1 MNVMKRETYSRMAAG
16 LLAGGAL
23 AFALGTAA
31 CGGGAEE
38 PAAAAAEPV
47 VKTALVRTE
56 TPVQQ
61 DVVDV
66 VSLSADL
73 EPKRRA
79 TLAAEVPGTVERLTV
94 ELGQRV
100 TSGQLLAAVD
110 TRALQQQAAEAEA
123 LARQAQ
129 AQFGRAQ
136 ALFERR
142 SITQQQMLDAITN
155 RDVAQARLAS
165 AQLNLEKSQIRAPWA
180 GSVAQKRAEVGDY
193 VTPGQPVVDL
203 VQVDVL
209 TVVAPAPASDVPYLA
224 LGRPVAIRVDALP
237 GESYEGRIVRLGAE
251 LDADARTLA
260 VEAEIDNPDGR
271 LKPGMLARMEVP
283 RRTLKDSLLV
293 PLEAVV
299 DLGEQRALFVVEDGV
314 ARRRLVELGPVLGER
329 VVVTS
334 GVAAGERVI
343 VEGEQRVAEGQP
355 VEEAS

>member
-1 MNVMKRETYSRMAAG
+1 MNIMKRETYSRMAVGVVA
-16 LLAGGAL
+16 AL
-23 AFALGTAA
+23 ALSIAA
-31 CGGGAEE
+31 CGGGTQE
-38 PAAAAAEPV
+38 PAAEAAPPA

-66 VSLSADL
+66 VTLSADL

-79 TLAAEVPGTVERLTV
+79 TLAAEVPGTVERLNV
-94 ELGQRV
+94 GLGQRV
-100 TSGQLLAAVD
+100 SAGQLLAAID

-123 LARQAQ
+123 MSRQAQ

-155 RDVAQARLAS
+155 RDVAEARLAS
-165 AQLNLEKSQIRAPWA
+165 AELNLDKSQIRAPWA

-193 VTPGQPVVDL
+193 MMPGQPVVEL

-209 TVVAPAPASDVPYLA
+209 KVVAPAPASDVPYLA
-224 LGRPVAIRVDALP
+224 VGRPVTIRVNALP

-260 VEAEIDNPDGR
+260 VEAQIDNADGR

-283 RRTLKDSLLV
+283 RRTLADALLV

-299 DLGEQRALFVVEDGV
+299 DLGEQRALFVVVDGV
-314 ARRRLVELGPVLGER
+314 ARRRVVELGPVLGER